1 MPQPSLIH
9 FSIMYESRGE
19 GVVLAGGTDTLKC
32 MKPRGDTVDF
42 LQAEIMGTTFQ
53 ITCNVIQLPSTST
66 RVHWMYE

>member
-9 FSIMYESRGE
+9 FSIMYESRG

-53 ITCNVIQLPSTST
+53 T
-66 RVHWMYE
+66 